1 LKLVVRVLI
10 YTPVMRRIAAALLL
24 CSNLAT
30 AADFKTAK
38 VIEVRDASELG
49 ASVDTDVKAD
59 GKATSISPAIAY
71 RCEVTVALE
80 GVNYTAIYPSSR
92 HLNPSELGFPFRRQY
107 RSSYPGKTDSP
118 ELGWR
123 GEVAPPSAATLSSLV
138 RASQSLLR

>member
-1 LKLVVRVLI
+1 MKRLVG
-10 YTPVMRRIAAALLL
+10 TLLL
-24 CSNLAT
+24 CSSLAT

-59 GKATSISPAIAY
+59 GKTTSISPAIAY

-92 HLNPSELGFPFRRQY
+92 HLNSSELVAGDAIQARIEGNKLVLKVPD
-107 RSSYPGKTDSP
+107 GKQVKA
-118 ELGWR
+118 R
-123 GEVAPPSAATLSSLV
+123 IV
-138 RASQSLLR
+138 SQTPAK